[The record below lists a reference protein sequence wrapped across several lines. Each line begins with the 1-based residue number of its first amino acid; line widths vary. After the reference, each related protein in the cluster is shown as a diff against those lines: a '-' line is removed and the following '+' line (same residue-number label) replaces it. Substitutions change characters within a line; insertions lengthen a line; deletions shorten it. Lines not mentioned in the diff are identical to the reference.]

1 MEENNDRISDLLQ
14 ELDNII
20 KSIPPKP
27 EKKAI
32 TGGLLIT
39 CDRKREK
46 SSEYSYE
53 NAMKL
58 VREGKYAE
66 AIIYLEGF
74 LEANPVHSMACNDIG
89 VLYLNEGNKEK
100 ALLYLEESVV
110 IDPANMTA
118 RKNLADLYLNLGT
131 LGEGLKIYMKII
143 EENPDDMEA
152 LLKLGEVCEK
162 FGRTEGAKLFYKK
175 ALKLQPENNLIK
187 ERLKILAGKR
197 ELKKNRKKP
206 KRNKKKR

>member
-1 MEENNDRISDLLQ
+1 MDKNNDRISDLLQ
-14 ELDNII
+14 ELDHII

-39 CDRKREK
+39 GERNRDT
-46 SSEYSYE
+46 SSEYTYE
-53 NAMKL
+53 NAMRL
-58 VREGKYAE
+58 VREWKYSE
-66 AIIYLEGF
+66 AINCLEGF
-74 LEANPVHSMACNDIG
+74 LEANPRHSMACNDLG

-100 ALLYLEESVV
+100 ALYYLKESVV
-110 IDPANMTA
+110 IEPKNLTA
-118 RKNLADLYLNLGT
+118 RKNLGDLYLNLGD

-143 EENPDDMEA
+143 EENPDDIEA

-162 FGRTEGAKLFYKK
+162 FERSEGAKLFYKK
-175 ALKLQPENNLIK
+175 ALKIQPENNLIK
-187 ERLKILAGKR
+187 ERLKILSEKR
-197 ELKKNRKKP
+197 ELKKNRKKT